1 MVDIMA
7 DKILGIGNK
16 IELTVLDDRKRLRK
30 LEERTYV
37 SQILDFD
44 GDTIVAALP
53 IYEGHLV
60 TLEIGSRLDCYFY
73 TVKGIYR
80 GTTEITTRYKDRNLY
95 LMKLE
100 LEGEVRKFQRRQYYR
115 LPCDITVSLRRLD
128 VSEVI
133 DYSSRR
139 TIEENPDAR
148 VDAGIIVD
156 ISGGGIRVF
165 TNVPFEKDEY
175 VYATFTIDMNVGK
188 MEVSVL
194 THVVMTIESHN
205 VSDHYDIRLQYRD
218 IPPQTRDAIVKY
230 IYEQQRKNQSKGR

>member
-1 MVDIMA
+1 MVDFMA

-16 IELTVLDDRKRLRK
+16 IELTILDDKKRLK
-30 LEERTYV
+30 KTDDRTYV

-44 GDTIVAALP
+44 GDTVVAALP

-60 TLEIGSRLDCYFY
+60 TLEVGSRLDCYFY
-73 TVKGIYR
+73 TTKGIYR
-80 GTTEITTRYKDRNLY
+80 GTSQITSRYKDRNLY

-115 LPCDITVSLRRLD
+115 LPCDISVSLRRLD

-139 TIEENPDAR
+139 TIDENPDAK
-148 VDAGIIVD
+148 VDGGIIVD

-165 TNVPFEKDEY
+165 TNEPFEKDEY
-175 VYATFTIDMNVGK
+175 VYATFTIEMNVGK

-205 VSDHYDIRLQYRD
+205 VSEHYDIRLQYRD